1 MHRQETVDCLKKFN
15 ARRKLKVTHALSSP
29 SRLQNAREGP
39 RGVFAEWGRAGWGLW
54 VGSKVLMEIWGSCC
68 EGETGGGVGWWHQA
82 GVPQG
87 SEESCGEAK
96 R

>member
-15 ARRKLKVTHALSSP
+15 ARRKLKVNHALSSP
-29 SRLQNAREGP
+29 SQLKNAWEGP
-39 RGVFAEWGRAGWGLW
+39 RGAFAKWGRSGRGLR
-54 VGSKVLMEIWGSCC
+54 VGSTVVVEIWGSRC
-68 EGETGGGVGWWHQA
+68 EGETRGGMGWWH
-82 GVPQG
+82 QG